1 MGSSSGNRLPLVTL
15 LLAIL
20 MLAGFVLP
28 AMGPEGADLA
38 SEFAREE
45 AQEFFHRHPNVT
57 LTARARELVGE
68 KYVDQIL
75 GEEASRP
82 DRRAVAP
89 PRLRAR
95 RQQQFDVLTDK
106 ADQTRSA
113 ADSAW
118 HYGVNAGDPVSRDFF
133 AYGFFHSEVIAFAIS
148 LLFFLVAGI
157 GLEGAWGSLIF
168 VAFCALALFAPA
180 LVHATWAGEGG
191 IPFSGASGL
200 LAALLAA
207 YGLRGWGGRLVL
219 PGWIL
224 LPLWLF
230 AEYVIV
236 REVWFDRVE
245 GLPLLAHA
253 AGFGVGVLGASA
265 VALLGL
271 EDRLA
276 RRGDTARSASNPVL
290 ALAARAVAEGQ
301 LDAAWSALS
310 NAAAE
315 EPQDD
320 EVARAWW
327 TLACEQ
333 GRAGEAVH
341 VILPRMAEELRG
353 GNGEAAIDDW
363 FEIVHHAPETE
374 VEARIT
380 TRLAEALI
388 ERGDSAAAR
397 EALRRAVEDSQGL
410 TTALAQRVVRSA
422 RELDPELAKAAA
434 RVALQDA
441 QLDPDSRESLEAL
454 VGSGDSLGA
463 AIAVEVEA
471 EPEVPD
477 VVVDLLDRVEADGG
491 FSIIE
496 AEAMTEED
504 AEFAEL
510 ALDEE
515 SGEVGKADSP
525 ESEPEGLALDLTLDL
540 ALEEDQDEDHD
551 QDQDQD
557 HDHDHDH
564 DHDLGLAELGL
575 ADDEELTLREAADEW
590 PREPG
595 TIDFSE
601 VDLSEIDPGAISIAG
616 LEGEVRLEEAEE
628 EEAEGDGEWAI
639 ESLEPLELGSI
650 LNPGESE
657 SAGDDG
663 DSLAR
668 SSLSLLDERVP
679 SEPELG
685 LSEIESEKEDV
696 LVEIDEED
704 PILEMSEELL
714 LEDEPEIPLP
724 LRSAKVLEG
733 VPVGIGEE
741 ALEVDIKGRGRGR
754 IPYERIEA
762 LAVAAVSGL
771 SARPVLVM
779 DLILNWKA
787 DSEEPFKLIRI
798 TANRFDPLP
807 LSPGAGSPLQ
817 ALKDTIGTVQQRSGA
832 ICLPDPAAV
841 SGSPFRRFE
850 SLAEYE
856 AEVLGIDAQPGLASE
871 SS

>member
-15 LLAIL
+15 LVAIL

-28 AMGPEGADLA
+28 GVGPEGADLA

-68 KYVDQIL
+68 KYVDQVL
-75 GEEASRP
+75 GDEASRMG
-82 DRRAVAP
+82 RRAVEP

-106 ADQTRSA
+106 ADQTRRA

-118 HYGVNAGDPVSRDFF
+118 HYGVNAGDRVSRDFL
-133 AYGFFHSEVIAFAIS
+133 AYGFFHAEVITFAIS

-157 GLEGAWGSLIF
+157 GLEGAWGSLVF

-236 REVWFDRVE
+236 RGVWFDRVE

-271 EDRLA
+271 EGRLA
-276 RRGDTARSASNPVL
+276 RRADTARSASNPVL

-363 FEIVHHAPETE
+363 FEIVHHAPETV

-388 ERGDSAAAR
+388 DRGDSAAAR

-422 RELDPELAKAAA
+422 RELDPELAEAAA
-434 RVALQDA
+434 RVALQDV

-454 VGSGDSLGA
+454 VGSGDSRVA
-463 AIAVEVEA
+463 PIAVEVEA
-471 EPEVPD
+471 APEAPEA
-477 VVVDLLDRVEADGG
+477 VVDLLDRVEADGG

-496 AEAMTEED
+496 GD
-504 AEFAEL
+504 AEFAAL
-510 ALDEE
+510 ALDNE
-515 SGEVGKADSP
+515 SGEVGEGDLP
-525 ESEPEGLALDLTLDL
+525 ESEQEPDGLALDLAL
-540 ALEEDQDEDHD
+540 ALDEDQDHDQDHD
-551 QDQDQD
+551 QDQD
-557 HDHDHDH
+557 
-564 DHDLGLAELGL
+564 HDLGLVELGL
-575 ADDEELTLREAADEW
+575 ADDEELMPREAADEW

-595 TIDFSE
+595 TIDLSE

-628 EEAEGDGEWAI
+628 EEAEGDGERAI

-650 LNPGESE
+650 LDPGESE
-657 SAGDDG
+657 SAGEDG
-663 DSLAR
+663 DSLGL

-685 LSEIESEKEDV
+685 LSEIESEKEEG
-696 LVEIDEED
+696 LVGIDEED

-714 LEDEPEIPLP
+714 LEDESEIPLP
-724 LRSAKVLEG
+724 LRSAKILEG

-741 ALEVDIKGRGRGR
+741 ALEVDIQGRGRGR

-787 DSEEPFKLIRI
+787 DSGEPFKLIRI

-817 ALKDTIGTVQQRSGA
+817 ALKDTIATVQQRSGA
-832 ICLPDPAAV
+832 TCLPDPA
-841 SGSPFRRFE
+841 SILGSPFRRFE

-856 AEVLGIDAQPGLASE
+856 AEVLGIGAQPGLSSE
-871 SS
+871 SSESS

>member
-15 LLAIL
+15 FVAIL

-28 AMGPEGADLA
+28 AGGPEGADLA

-45 AQEFFHRHPNVT
+45 AQEFFHRHPDVT
-57 LTARARELVGE
+57 LTARARELLGA

-75 GEEASRP
+75 GDEASSPR
-82 DRRAVAP
+82 RRAAVP

-106 ADQTRSA
+106 ADRTRSA

-118 HYGVNAGDPVSRDFF
+118 HYGVNAGDRVSRDFF
-133 AYGFFHSEVIAFAIS
+133 AYGFFHSEVITFAIS

-157 GLEGAWGSLIF
+157 GLEGAWGSLVF

-271 EDRLA
+271 EDRFA
-276 RRGDTARSASNPVL
+276 RRADTTRSASNPVL

-327 TLACEQ
+327 ALACEQ
-333 GRAGEAVH
+333 GRAREAVH

-388 ERGDSAAAR
+388 DRGDSAAAR

-422 RELDPELAKAAA
+422 RELDPELAEAAA

-454 VGSGDSLGA
+454 VGSGDSQGA
-463 AIAVEVEA
+463 PIAVEVEA
-471 EPEVPD
+471 EPEVPEAI
-477 VVVDLLDRVEADGG
+477 VDLEDRVEADGG

-496 AEAMTEED
+496 AEAIIEED

-515 SGEVGKADSP
+515 SGEAAEADS
-525 ESEPEGLALDLTLDL
+525 SEPEPEPEDLALDLALDD
-540 ALEEDQDEDHD
+540 DQTQTQTQAQAQAHDE
-551 QDQDQD
+551 
-557 HDHDHDH
+557 DH
-564 DHDLGLAELGL
+564 DHDLALAELGL
-575 ADDEELTLREAADEW
+575 ADDEELTPREAADEW

-595 TIDFSE
+595 TID
-601 VDLSEIDPGAISIAG
+601 LSEIDPAAISIAG
-616 LEGEVRLEEAEE
+616 LEGEVSLAEAEDQE
-628 EEAEGDGEWAI
+628 DEGDEEPAI

-650 LNPGESE
+650 LDPGESE
-657 SAGDDG
+657 SEGEDG
-663 DSLAR
+663 DPLA
-668 SSLSLLDERVP
+668 LSPLSPLDESVP

-685 LSEIESEKEDV
+685 VSEIESEKEDV

-724 LRSAKVLEG
+724 RRSAKVLEG
-733 VPVGIGEE
+733 VPVGIGED
-741 ALEVDIKGRGRGR
+741 ALEVDIQGRGRGR

-762 LAVAAVSGL
+762 VAVAAVAGL

-787 DSEEPFKLIRI
+787 DSGEPFKLIRI

-817 ALKDTIGTVQQRSGA
+817 ALKDTIATVQKRSGA
-832 ICLPDPAAV
+832 SCLPDPAAV

-856 AEVLGIDAQPGLASE
+856 AEVLGIGAQPGPPSE

>member
-15 LLAIL
+15 FVAIL

-28 AMGPEGADLA
+28 AGGPEGADLA

-45 AQEFFHRHPNVT
+45 AQEFFHRHPDVT
-57 LTARARELVGE
+57 LTARARELLGA

-75 GEEASRP
+75 GDEASSPR
-82 DRRAVAP
+82 RRAAVP

-106 ADQTRSA
+106 ADRTRSA

-118 HYGVNAGDPVSRDFF
+118 HYGVNAGDRVSRDFF
-133 AYGFFHSEVIAFAIS
+133 AYGFFHSEVITFAIS

-157 GLEGAWGSLIF
+157 GLEGAWGSLVF

-271 EDRLA
+271 EDRFA
-276 RRGDTARSASNPVL
+276 RRADTTRSASNPVL

-327 TLACEQ
+327 ALACEQ
-333 GRAGEAVH
+333 GRAREAVH

-388 ERGDSAAAR
+388 DRGDSAAAR

-422 RELDPELAKAAA
+422 RELDPELAEAAA

-454 VGSGDSLGA
+454 VGSGDSQGA
-463 AIAVEVEA
+463 PIAVEVEA
-471 EPEVPD
+471 EPEVPEAI
-477 VVVDLLDRVEADGG
+477 VDLEDRVEADGG

-496 AEAMTEED
+496 AEAIIEED

-515 SGEVGKADSP
+515 SGEAAEADS
-525 ESEPEGLALDLTLDL
+525 SEPEPEDLALDLALDD
-540 ALEEDQDEDHD
+540 DQTQTQTQAQAQAHDE
-551 QDQDQD
+551 
-557 HDHDHDH
+557 DH
-564 DHDLGLAELGL
+564 DHDLALAELGL
-575 ADDEELTLREAADEW
+575 ADDEELTPREAADEW

-595 TIDFSE
+595 TID
-601 VDLSEIDPGAISIAG
+601 LSEIDPAAISIAG
-616 LEGEVRLEEAEE
+616 LEGEVSLEEAEDE
-628 EEAEGDGEWAI
+628 EEPAI

-650 LNPGESE
+650 LDPGESE
-657 SAGDDG
+657 SAGEDG
-663 DSLAR
+663 DPLA
-668 SSLSLLDERVP
+668 LSPLSPLDESVP

-685 LSEIESEKEDV
+685 VSEIESEKEDV

-724 LRSAKVLEG
+724 RRSAKVLEG
-733 VPVGIGEE
+733 VPVGIGED
-741 ALEVDIKGRGRGR
+741 ALEVDIQGRGRGR

-762 LAVAAVSGL
+762 VAVAAVAGL

-787 DSEEPFKLIRI
+787 DSGEPFKLIRI

-817 ALKDTIGTVQQRSGA
+817 ALKDTIATVQKRSGA
-832 ICLPDPAAV
+832 SCLPDPAAV

-856 AEVLGIDAQPGLASE
+856 AEVLGIGAQPGPPSE

>member
-15 LLAIL
+15 FVAIL

-28 AMGPEGADLA
+28 AGGPEGADLA

-45 AQEFFHRHPNVT
+45 AQEFFHRHPDVT
-57 LTARARELVGE
+57 LTARARELLGA

-75 GEEASRP
+75 GDEASSPR
-82 DRRAVAP
+82 RRAAVP

-118 HYGVNAGDPVSRDFF
+118 HYGVNAGDRVSRDFF
-133 AYGFFHSEVIAFAIS
+133 AYGFFHSEVITFAIS

-157 GLEGAWGSLIF
+157 GLEGAWGSLVF

-276 RRGDTARSASNPVL
+276 RRADTTRSASNPVL

-327 TLACEQ
+327 ALACEQ
-333 GRAGEAVH
+333 GRAREAVH

-353 GNGEAAIDDW
+353 GDGEAAIDDW

-388 ERGDSAAAR
+388 DRGDSAAAR

-422 RELDPELAKAAA
+422 RELDPELAEAAA

-454 VGSGDSLGA
+454 VGSGDSQGA
-463 AIAVEVEA
+463 SIAVEVEA
-471 EPEVPD
+471 EPEVPEAI
-477 VVVDLLDRVEADGG
+477 VDLEDRVEADGG

-496 AEAMTEED
+496 AEAIIEED

-515 SGEVGKADSP
+515 SGEAAEADS
-525 ESEPEGLALDLTLDL
+525 SEPEPEDLALDLALDDDQ
-540 ALEEDQDEDHD
+540 AQTQTQDEDHD
-551 QDQDQD
+551 E
-557 HDHDHDH
+557 
-564 DHDLGLAELGL
+564 DHDLALAELGL
-575 ADDEELTLREAADEW
+575 ADDEELTPREAADEW

-595 TIDFSE
+595 TID
-601 VDLSEIDPGAISIAG
+601 LSEIDPAAISIAG
-616 LEGEVRLEEAEE
+616 IEGEVSLEEAEDE
-628 EEAEGDGEWAI
+628 EDEEDEEGAI

-650 LNPGESE
+650 LDPGESE
-657 SAGDDG
+657 SEGEDG
-663 DSLAR
+663 DPLT
-668 SSLSLLDERVP
+668 LSPLSPVDESVP
-679 SEPELG
+679 REPELG
-685 LSEIESEKEDV
+685 VSEIESEKEDG

-724 LRSAKVLEG
+724 PRSAKVLEG
-733 VPVGIGEE
+733 VPVGIGED
-741 ALEVDIKGRGRGR
+741 ALEVDIQGRGRGR

-762 LAVAAVSGL
+762 VAVAAVAGL

-787 DSEEPFKLIRI
+787 DSGEPFKLIRI
-798 TANRFDPLP
+798 TANRFDPMP

-817 ALKDTIGTVQQRSGA
+817 ALKDTIATVQKRSGA
-832 ICLPDPAAV
+832 SCLPDPAAV

-856 AEVLGIDAQPGLASE
+856 AEVLGIGAQPGPAS
-871 SS
+871 

>member
-15 LLAIL
+15 LVAIL

-28 AMGPEGADLA
+28 AMGPKGADLA

-82 DRRAVAP
+82 DRRAVGP

-236 REVWFDRVE
+236 RGVWFDRVE

-276 RRGDTARSASNPVL
+276 RRADTARSASNPVL

-388 ERGDSAAAR
+388 ERGDSAGAR

-454 VGSGDSLGA
+454 VGSGDSQGA
-463 AIAVEVEA
+463 PIAVEMEA
-471 EPEVPD
+471 EPEVPE
-477 VVVDLLDRVEADGG
+477 VAVDLLDRVEADGG

-496 AEAMTEED
+496 AEAMIEED

-515 SGEVGKADSP
+515 SEEVGEADSP
-525 ESEPEGLALDLTLDL
+525 ESEPEGLGLDL
-540 ALEEDQDEDHD
+540 ALDLALDEDQDED

-557 HDHDHDH
+557 EDH

-575 ADDEELTLREAADEW
+575 ADDEELMPREAADEW

-595 TIDFSE
+595 TIDLSE

-616 LEGEVRLEEAEE
+616 LEGEVRLEEAEDE
-628 EEAEGDGEWAI
+628 EDEGDGERAI

-650 LNPGESE
+650 LDPGELE
-657 SAGDDG
+657 SAGEDG
-663 DSLAR
+663 DSLAL

-685 LSEIESEKEDV
+685 LSEIESEKEEG

-724 LRSAKVLEG
+724 LRSAKILEG

-741 ALEVDIKGRGRGR
+741 ALEVDIQGRGRGR

-787 DSEEPFKLIRI
+787 DSGEPFKLIRI

-817 ALKDTIGTVQQRSGA
+817 ALKDTIATVQQRSGA
-832 ICLPDPAAV
+832 TCLPDPASV
-841 SGSPFRRFE
+841 LGSPFRRFE

-856 AEVLGIDAQPGLASE
+856 AEVLGIGVQSGLSSE